1 MKDRQK
7 RLVRLLELMRQMKR
21 LDEWQVQRLEDDIRQ
36 ARETRRALLQAMEND
51 IFRSRMMADLVARNL
66 QRAAVSETVAREAQG
81 KARARLTERHRQ
93 LRQVSRMEA
102 RTRQVLLRQ
111 GMRDA
116 LLEAIERA
124 VRSGGTGP

>member
-93 LRQVSRMEA
+93 LRQVTRMEA